1 MAQARAPFVQ
11 HLESAKAMLVEARLI
26 PFQFFGSKTLKGEG
40 LQPFDEF
47 GKAESTLTAS
57 LAASI
62 TLVVTSLLAQ
72 NLPVSDTPDS
82 GAIYSY
88 SKGMT
93 AAIEKLSTAT
103 VPLIRA
109 RVAAANARAI
119 AAAASGLPSA
129 TPGADVPRADEGEEE
144 MPDAS

>member
-1 MAQARAPFVQ
+1 
-11 HLESAKAMLVEARLI
+11 MLVEARLI
-26 PFQFFGSKTLKGEG
+26 PFSFFGSKTLKNAG

-57 LAASI
+57 LAAAI

-72 NLPVSDTPDS
+72 NLPVSDTPDN

-103 VPLIRA
+103 GPLIRA

-119 AAAASGLPSA
+119 AAAASGSPSA
-129 TPGADVPRADEGEEE
+129 TPRADLTAVGEEE